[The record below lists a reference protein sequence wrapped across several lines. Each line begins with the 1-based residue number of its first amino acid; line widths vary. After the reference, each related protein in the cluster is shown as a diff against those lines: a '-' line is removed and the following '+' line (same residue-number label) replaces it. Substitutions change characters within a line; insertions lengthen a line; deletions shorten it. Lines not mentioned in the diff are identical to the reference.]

1 MRTFKN
7 MEKQNKKKILWVED
21 EQMLIDLYK
30 ELMGTMDGIEVEFI
44 KLGQEAINRIK
55 EIQEGKA
62 EKPDL
67 IMLDLLLPDIN
78 GDKVCEVSRNN
89 PNTKDIPVFV
99 LTNYTGEQ
107 MEQKMTSGLGAE
119 KYLVKTEWGPNKLIP
134 LIKKKLGI

>member
-1 MRTFKN
+1 

-78 GDKVCEVSRNN
+78 GDKVCEVARSNLG
-89 PNTKDIPVFV
+89 TKDIPVFV

-107 MEQKMTSGLGAE
+107 MEQKMTGGLGAE
-119 KYLVKTEWGPNKLIP
+119 KYLVKTEWGPNKLVP